1 MTLFFCDNISDDTGI
16 LSPAESAHCLKVMRQ
31 RQGDVINVTDGR
43 GNIYFAEITVA
54 VTSGCAFRITGRHT
68 GTPARNYKV
77 HIAIS
82 PVKNTGRFE
91 WFLEKASEI
100 GVDTI
105 TPLIC
110 ERTERPGLNI
120 DRMHK
125 ILVSSV
131 KQAGV
136 PWLPQLYEATA
147 FSDFITSLAGN
158 ERDMPRAVRL
168 IGYCEGNNRAK
179 ITEVYRKG
187 SDVIFMVGPEGDFSK
202 AEVESAADK
211 GFIAVTLGNTRLRTE
226 TAGIMACAAIS
237 ILNF

>member
-1 MTLFFCDNISDDTGI
+1 MTLFFCENIIGNNGI
-16 LSPAESAHCLKVMRQ
+16 LSPGESVHCLKVMRH

-43 GNIYFAEITVA
+43 GNIYYAEITFA
-54 VTSGCAFRITGRHT
+54 LTSGCAFRITGRHT
-68 GTPARNYKV
+68 VTMTRNYNV

-110 ERTERPGLNI
+110 ERTERPGFNSE
-120 DRMHK
+120 RMRK

-136 PWLPQLYEATA
+136 PWLPQLMDATE
-147 FSDFITSLAGN
+147 FSVFITSLTGN
-158 ERDMPRAVRL
+158 DRDIPAAVRL
-168 IGYCEGNNRAK
+168 IGYCEGNSRVK

-202 AEVESAADK
+202 AEVEAAMNK
-211 GFIAVTLGNTRLRTE
+211 GFTPVTLGNTRLRTE

-237 ILNF
+237 VLNF